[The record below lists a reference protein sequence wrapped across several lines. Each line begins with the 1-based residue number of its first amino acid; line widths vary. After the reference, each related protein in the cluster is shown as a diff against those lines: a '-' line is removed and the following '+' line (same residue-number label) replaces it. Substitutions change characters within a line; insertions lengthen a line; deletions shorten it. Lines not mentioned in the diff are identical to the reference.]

1 MSAIRKQYN
10 FWPGPAGLAAWDV
23 DRLIALSA
31 ELPVVQVPLAAF
43 AELDTDY
50 WFKDGQR
57 PTVRSVVQHVRL
69 MQEADLSFPVILAA
83 DGRVMDGMHRIAKAL
98 LLELMT
104 VDAVQF
110 PVTPEPDY
118 RGVRPED
125 LPY

>member
-1 MSAIRKQYN
+1 VTVSRKQYN
-10 FWPGPAGLAAWDV
+10 FWPGPEGLAAWDV
-23 DRLIALSA
+23 DRLIELSA
-31 ELPVVQVPLAAF
+31 NLPVAQVPLATF
-43 AELDTDY
+43 TELDTEY

-57 PTVRSVVQHVRL
+57 PTVRSVVEHVRL

-98 LLELMT
+98 LLEVTT

-110 PVTPEPDY
+110 PVTPEPDH

>member
-1 MSAIRKQYN
+1 MRKQYN
-10 FWPGPAGLAAWDV
+10 FWPGDDGLDAWDV

-31 ELPVVQVPLAAF
+31 DLPVVTVPLSDF

-57 PTVRSVVQHVRL
+57 PTVRTVVEHASL
-69 MQEADLSFPVILAA
+69 MREADLSYPVILAA

-98 LLELMT
+98 MLGRGAI
-104 VDAVQF
+104 DAVRF

-118 RGVRPED
+118 RGVRPEQ